1 MALLW
6 QNEKKLSGRF
16 SAGKG
21 GSKAQRVEVETPVSA
36 RWGVFIFSESVFLGL
51 LFKMV
56 WSRQDKRGS
65 LYCHHS
71 MLPLLSGLV
80 CIAKPE
86 SERLVFKGWGKPS
99 LLSLSC
105 LYTIFVEICS
115 RCNVNT
121 SKALMKFNRR
131 LQEFPVASFLF
142 GALLVVG
149 SKKYD
154 TDYYIFGKSRL
165 LRRITITVISGL

>member
-1 MALLW
+1 MRSVHL
-6 QNEKKLSGRF
+6 
-16 SAGKG
+16 
-21 GSKAQRVEVETPVSA
+21 
-36 RWGVFIFSESVFLGL
+36 SESVFLGL